1 MLFTDIDSLTYEIK
15 SKDVYEL
22 FKRKHLFDFSNYPE
36 DSKCFDPTNK
46 KVKCK
51 MKYYSEGKIMSEFVG
66 LKSMIYPMYSI
77 LMVKNLIRQTY
88 RILQLRLMNSKT
100 LSSTKK

>member
-1 MLFTDIDSLTYEIK
+1 
-15 SKDVYEL
+15 
-22 FKRKHLFDFSNYPE
+22 
-36 DSKCFDPTNK
+36 
-46 KVKCK
+46 

-88 RILQLRLMNSKT
+88 RILQLRLMNSKA